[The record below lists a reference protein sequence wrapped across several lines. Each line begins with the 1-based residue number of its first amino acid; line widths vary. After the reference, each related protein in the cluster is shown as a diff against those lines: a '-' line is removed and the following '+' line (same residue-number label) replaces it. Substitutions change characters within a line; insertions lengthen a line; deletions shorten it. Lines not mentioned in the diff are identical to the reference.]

1 MEGEVNRNLQYDRL
15 VFSASSPS
23 KLPNIF
29 IENEDEVNTSFLYK
43 SFDDN
48 EVLNKI
54 NLSLANLVSK

>member
-15 VFSASSPS
+15 VCSASSPS
-23 KLPNIF
+23 KLLNIF
-29 IENEDEVNTSFLYK
+29 IENEDEVNTRFLYK